1 MANNPWL
8 EPSRKLDLK
17 RLRSDHKW
25 LVCYHEASHAVAALY
40 AGVRFVSVSLYP
52 DGEDVEVL
60 DRMEKA
66 GGEVLYRDRIVNG
79 YEIRNRV
86 LTAVA
91 SVAFTR
97 MVYPKESLVMVKMLG
112 GCWTDWQQA
121 EHCARQS
128 FDCKNLRTYL
138 RNVMDFAREML
149 LKHWDMV
156 EKVASAL
163 MERKSLTEEKAM
175 LLCCK
180 EGDPRLAEGN
190 WEAFYTHG
198 LRAAA
203 A

>member
-25 LVCYHEASHAVAALY
+25 LVCCHEASHAVAALY
-40 AGVRFVSVSLYP
+40 AGVRFVSVSLCP
-52 DGEDVEVL
+52 DGEDVKVL

-66 GGEVLYRDRIVNG
+66 GGKVLYRDRIVNG
-79 YEIRNRV
+79 YEIRKRV

-97 MVYPKESLVMVKMLG
+97 MVYPKESLVKVKMLG

-121 EHCARQS
+121 EHSARQS

-156 EKVASAL
+156 AKVATAL
-163 MERKSLTEEKAM
+163 IEKTTLTEDEVVA
-175 LLCCK
+175 LCCK
-180 EGDPRLAEGN
+180 ADDPRMTEGN
-190 WEAFYTHG
+190 WGAFWDRS
-198 LRAAA
+198 LKAAA